1 MIVIAFSCACVFI
14 YSRSALRNWD
24 FQVSKDG
31 VNWTTVY
38 SHVND
43 DSLNEP
49 GSVTTADMYM
59 CNMIL

>member
-1 MIVIAFSCACVFI
+1 MRVCVFI

-49 GSVTTADMYM
+49 GSVTTAGMYT